1 MLIDHNI
8 FNKFFYIYNAINLDN
23 YPIRDNVQENNII
36 CFVGSITPAKGF
48 HVLAKQWPKIKKKIP
63 DAKLYVIGSGNLY
76 DRNQRLGKFSIA
88 ESTYEKTFINYLTD
102 RNGAIS
108 SDVKFFGVLDNNLKI
123 EVMNKAKVGVV
134 NPTARGETFCISAIE
149 FEALDI
155 PVVSRKKWT
164 FKRISIKGRNILIG
178 DNVILEGGV
187 KINSKGYKIRIGDNT
202 FINSDVLIRP
212 NTFIGQNVSVG
223 QQVLFLSDT
232 HIIGTGQRR
241 AGESIFPKISIGDG
255 CWIGARVTVLG
266 GVTIGEG
273 TVISAGSVVNK
284 NCKSNSLYAGVPP
297 KFIKKI

>member
-1 MLIDHNI
+1 MR
-8 FNKFFYIYNAINLDN
+8 KMK
-23 YPIRDNVQENNII
+23 V
-36 CFVGSITPAKGF
+36 
-48 HVLAKQWPKIKKKIP
+48 IKKIRIKF
-63 DAKLYVIGSGNLY
+63 LN
-76 DRNQRLGKFSIA
+76 FSI
-88 ESTYEKTFINYLTD
+88 YVNTFLYKLFCSPYNI
-102 RNGAIS
+102 
-108 SDVKFFGVLDNNLKI
+108 KI
-123 EVMNKAKVGVV
+123 G
-134 NPTARGETFCISAIE
+134 
-149 FEALDI
+149 
-155 PVVSRKKWT
+155 KKCT

-232 HIIGTGQRR
+232 HIIGTSQRR

-273 TVISAGSVVNK
+273 TVIAAGSVVNK
-284 NCKSNSLYAGVPP
+284 NCKSNSLYAGVPA